1 LIDLKQELLNFHAI
15 NLEEIDRDQSNL
27 PDDIRNSIILYNKAL
42 GSLRTGSEDIAVI
55 ELKKAVTMNP
65 QFYEALNLLGLCYAY
80 KDDSVKSTEIFNRI
94 IKVENNGIIAQKY
107 LNMMNTGDSSAD
119 VKDKSRKNPAEPIK
133 RERSNHKASVDNSL
147 FHRLSD
153 TDKNEKTRYMN
164 IVRMIAAFVAGAL
177 LIFIIGLI
185 IPDTSK
191 TVDVSSNSDSTVNSK
206 GSTVVADK
214 DYKALYND
222 LNGKYSL
229 LQKDMD
235 TANKQLDYYK
245 SAIKLYDIESL
256 SAKKQYENAADMLLL
271 LKTTEFTEA
280 DKTRFDN
287 LYNSVLPQAAWAAYG
302 EGYSLYNRKSY
313 QEALKKLSK
322 VELYDPKFQRMDAM
336 LYYMGR
342 CNQQLNDPKN
352 AMALYQRL
360 ISTYPNSSYARNAN
374 IRLQSLT
381 KTP

>member
-1 LIDLKQELLNFHAI
+1 LIDIKQELLNFHAI
-15 NLEEIDRDQSNL
+15 NLEEIDRDQSGL

-94 IKVENNGIIAQKY
+94 IKAENNGIIAQKY
-107 LNMMNTGDSSAD
+107 LDMMNTGDSSAD
-119 VKDKSRKNPAEPIK
+119 VKDKNRKNPAEPIK
-133 RERSNHKASVDNSL
+133 RERSNHKASGDNSL

-191 TVDVSSNSDSTVNSK
+191 TADVSLNSDSTVNSP
-206 GSTVVADK
+206 GSTAVADK
-214 DYKALYND
+214 DYKALYDD
-222 LNGKYSL
+222 LNGKYSPL
-229 LQKDMD
+229 KKEMD

-245 SAIKLYDIESL
+245 SVIKLYDIESL

-271 LKTTEFTEA
+271 LKTTDFTGA

-287 LYNSVLPQAAWAAYG
+287 IYNSVLPQAAWAAYG
-302 EGYSLYNRKSY
+302 EGYSLYNRRSY

-342 CNQQLNDPKN
+342 SNQQLNDPRN
-352 AMALYQRL
+352 AIALYQRL
-360 ISTYPNSSYARNAN
+360 ISTYPNSSYVRNAN